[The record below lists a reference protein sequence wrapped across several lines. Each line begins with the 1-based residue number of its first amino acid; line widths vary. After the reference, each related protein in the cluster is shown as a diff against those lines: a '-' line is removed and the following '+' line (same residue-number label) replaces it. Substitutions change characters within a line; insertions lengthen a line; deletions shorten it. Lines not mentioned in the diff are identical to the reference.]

1 VRAINYGTQR
11 LRLPAKDLSPAST
24 CAKVQANLTPR
35 RGLKLDEGKGA
46 RCKLEDVQPNWI
58 AAHDHPSWPCAQ
70 SPPRATG
77 ALLCLCLAT
86 LLFSIPSRAQL
97 QPSAP
102 ASTSLNVSSASTVCG
117 ITSQSDQQRPGSVS
131 GTVVDPEG
139 NGLTGAQVALARED
153 KSSSQE
159 ALAQD
164 DGQFSFTNV
173 PPGPFHLTVN
183 ATGFAAQSIAGNL
196 GSGESCVVPRITL
209 AVATN
214 VTEVRV
220 ELTPIELA
228 QEQLKDQEKQRLFG
242 VIPNFYVS
250 YTPHAMPL
258 TSKQKFQ
265 LAWKSTVDPVS
276 FGVTGAVAGVEQATG
291 TLEGYGQGAQ
301 GYAKRYGAAYADLV
315 TGTFIGGAIF
325 PSLLKQD
332 PRYFYKGT
340 GSVRSRVLYAISM
353 SVICRGDNGHWQ
365 PNYSGIMGSLASG
378 GISNLYYPAS
388 DRSDAALTFENMVIG
403 IGETAA
409 VNLLQE
415 FVMRKLTPNVP
426 NYGAPSTP

>member
-1 VRAINYGTQR
+1 
-11 LRLPAKDLSPAST
+11 
-24 CAKVQANLTPR
+24 LTGR
-35 RGLKLDEGKGA
+35 KGKG
-46 RCKLEDVQPNWI
+46 CKLRHVQPNWI
-58 AAHDHPSWPCAQ
+58 AVHDHPSWPCAQ
-70 SPPRATG
+70 SLLRATAAFVCLCFG
-77 ALLCLCLAT
+77 ALIS
-86 LLFSIPSRAQL
+86 SIPSLAHPQ
-97 QPSAP
+97 QPAA
-102 ASTSLNVSSASTVCG
+102 ASTTLSAGSATTVCG
-117 ITSQSDQQRPGSVS
+117 ITSQGDQQAPGSVS
-131 GTVVDPEG
+131 GAVVDP
-139 NGLTGAQVALARED
+139 NGSGVIGAHINLQRED
-153 KSSSQE
+153 RSSSQE

-173 PPGPFHLTVN
+173 PPGPFRLVVN
-183 ATGFAAQSIAGNL
+183 STGFAAQSIPGNL

-220 ELTPIELA
+220 ELSPIELA
-228 QEQLKDQEKQRLFG
+228 QEQLKDQEKQRVLG

-250 YTPHAMPL
+250 YAPHAMPL
-258 TSKQKFQ
+258 TPKQKFQ
-265 LAWKSTVDPVS
+265 LAWKSTIDPVS
-276 FGVTGAVAGVEQATG
+276 FGVTGVVAGVEQATG
-291 TLEGYGQGAQ
+291 TLSGYGQGAQ
-301 GYAKRYGAAYADLV
+301 GYGKRYGAAYADLV

-353 SVICRGDNGHWQ
+353 SVICKGDNGRWQ

-378 GISNLYYPAS
+378 GISNLYYPS
-388 DRSDAALTFENMVIG
+388 TDRSDAALTFENMLIG

-415 FVMRKLTPNVP
+415 FVMRKITPNVP
-426 NYGAPSTP
+426 NYGPSSTP